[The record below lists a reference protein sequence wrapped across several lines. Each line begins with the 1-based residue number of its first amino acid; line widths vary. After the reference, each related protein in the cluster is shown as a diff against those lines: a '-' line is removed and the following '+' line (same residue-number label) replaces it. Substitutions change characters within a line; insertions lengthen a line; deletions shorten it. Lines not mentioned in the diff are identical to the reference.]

1 MGRAKLALS
10 ITATALG
17 VAACSSAQTQSSPPQ
32 DPTTVTMTTNA
43 EVPVSPPAT
52 PSPTGPTNPSYGD
65 IWGSEPPPAV
75 APAPAPRT
83 ADQTAPPP
91 TPTTGTPTV
100 HTTPALTDAE
110 IAGVI
115 DAAGL
120 SQRQEAR
127 EAAKRTN
134 DPRVQQ
140 FAQRVLADDAHA
152 ETRLERAESAS
163 SISSRDSATS
173 AELRS
178 NTTRTLG
185 TLRTASPSELDKL
198 YIDAQVGENRRLLE
212 LLERTLLPAA
222 QSADLKTFMREWR
235 ASTSRHL
242 SAAEEI
248 QSSLAK

>member
-1 MGRAKLALS
+1 MERAKLALS

-17 VAACSSAQTQSSPPQ
+17 VAACSGAQTQSPPPQ
-32 DPTTVTMTTNA
+32 DPTSVTMTTNA
-43 EVPVSPPAT
+43 EVPVSPPIA
-52 PSPTGPTNPSYGD
+52 PLPPGSTNPSYGD

-75 APAPAPRT
+75 APAPVT
-83 ADQTAPPP
+83 ADQAAPPP

-100 HTTPALTDAE
+100 HTAPALTDAE

-115 DAAGL
+115 DAAAL

-152 ETRLERAESAS
+152 ETRLERAESTS

-178 NTTRTLG
+178 TTTRTLD

-212 LLERTLLPAA
+212 LLEGTLLPAT
-222 QSADLKTFMREWR
+222 QSADLKTFLREWR